1 MRILKSLI
9 TTYTMN
15 LLDNKNYLKVS
26 GLAFLLI
33 PFFFACD
40 DPTQLGLELDAEE
53 SPLNSEKIE
62 FVLPSTNIR
71 IDSLRTDDFELSL
84 FGQFSD
90 SIYGTTKAIS
100 YNDFNFFG
108 GVIPEGDS
116 LEYSSVYLN
125 LRVSDLRSHGI
136 LTGEQIAVHL
146 ANDSLYINP
155 VYLANMSV
163 DYDPTPAGELT
174 FDFDPAKDS
183 IIRVPLSDD
192 FGMFLYDRLE
202 KAKVVGDYR
211 DSLFQGLYHYPPL
224 ALVPGA
230 SNEGLFLFDL
240 TDDSTKLVVEMKTV
254 AGKLYTFN
262 YDFNDAHFSQII
274 RDNSTGKLSDISA
287 EYTESSVP
295 SSRVYL
301 DMIAGINPKLDLA
314 PYIDFLKTHNDFIIN
329 RATLTLG
336 VANDNDQI
344 EDVSSFRAL
353 FIKSNGKING
363 SGIALGDGFNN
374 AVLSEAGY
382 STSTNNSNVL
392 NMGIDA
398 VNSRVKVDVTLF
410 AQLIAD
416 YYRNNSS
423 SITDELVL
431 WSPNT
436 LGLGQT
442 SFIKNEINL
451 TLYYTTIKD

>member
-1 MRILKSLI
+1 LKI
-9 TTYTMN
+9 RTTTYTMN
-15 LLDNKNYLKVS
+15 LLVNKNYFAVS

-53 SPLNSEKIE
+53 SPLNSDKIE
-62 FVLPSTNIR
+62 FVLPSSNIR
-71 IDSLRTDDFELSL
+71 IDSLRTDDFELSV

-125 LRVSDLRSHGI
+125 LSVSDLRSHGI
-136 LTGEQIAVHL
+136 LSGEKIAIHL
-146 ANDSLYINP
+146 AKDSLYINP
-155 VYLANMSV
+155 VYLASMSV
-163 DYDPTPAGELT
+163 DYDPIPVGELT
-174 FDFDPAKDS
+174 FDFDPSKDS
-183 IIRVPLSDD
+183 IIRVPLNDD
-192 FGMFLYDRLE
+192 FGLFLYDRLE
-202 KAKVVGDYR
+202 KAKVAGDYR
-211 DSLFQGLYHYPPL
+211 DSLFQGLYHYAPL

-230 SNEGLFLFDL
+230 SNEGMFLFDL
-240 TDDSTKLVVEMKTV
+240 NAEDTKLVIEMSTV
-254 AGKLYTFN
+254 FGKVYTFEF
-262 YDFNDAHFSQII
+262 DFNDAHFSQII
-274 RDNSTGKLSDISA
+274 RDNSTGKLNDISM
-287 EYTESSVP
+287 EYTESNVP

-301 DMIAGINPKLDLA
+301 DMIAGINPKLALA
-314 PYIDFLKTHNDFIIN
+314 PYIDFLKTNNDFIIN
-329 RATLTLG
+329 RATLTMG

-344 EDVSSFRAL
+344 ENVSSIRAL

-363 SGIALGDGFNN
+363 TGILLGDGFNN
-374 AVLSEAGY
+374 AILSEAGY
-382 STSTNNSNVL
+382 TSSANTSNVL

-398 VNSRVKVDVTLF
+398 ANSEVKVDVTLF
-410 AQLIAD
+410 AQLMAD

-436 LGLGQT
+436 VGLGQT
-442 SFIKNEINL
+442 SFIKNEIKL
-451 TLYYTTIKD
+451 TLYYTTIKN